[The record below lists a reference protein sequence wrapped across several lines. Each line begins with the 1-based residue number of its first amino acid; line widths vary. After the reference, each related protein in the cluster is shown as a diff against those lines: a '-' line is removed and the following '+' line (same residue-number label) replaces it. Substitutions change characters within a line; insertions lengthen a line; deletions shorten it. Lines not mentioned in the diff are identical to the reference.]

1 MSLRQVR
8 KRLPIVDA
16 LPASRGRQF
25 SATLPGETPVPRLA
39 VWELT
44 LACDQRCIHC
54 GPRAGEARGDELT
67 TSEALALVDDLAEMG
82 VGEVVLIG
90 GEAYLRHDFILIVRR
105 IRERGMSATMTTGG
119 YGLTRERAE
128 ALVEAGI
135 ESVSLSIDG
144 LQRSHDLVR
153 NTKDSWEHAFRAL
166 RYLREAGAGV
176 AVNSQINAYTRH
188 ELEALL
194 PVIAAEG
201 IHSWQLQIT
210 VPHGNA
216 ADNPEIV
223 MEPYMLLE
231 LFETID
237 RLVDQANALGVR
249 IWPANSLGYF
259 GPYEHKLRAL
269 QRKRT
274 GHFGGCEAG
283 KSTIGIESNGA
294 IKNCP
299 SLGGPTN
306 VAGSWRDEGLAA
318 LWGKPQ
324 ISSLRE
330 RTRKDLWGFCGEC
343 YYGDLCRG
351 GCTAVSE
358 PLLGRPGNN
367 PFCHHRAL
375 EMDRRGL
382 RERIELVRAA
392 PADGFAFALFRVVRE
407 HADPQQRAKH
417 GGPVAIE
424 EPRVSRLEAWTGPG
438 KPVDSLGA
446 A

>member
-1 MSLRQVR
+1 MSLRQTRV
-8 KRLPIVDA
+8 RLPVVDS
-16 LPASRGRQF
+16 LPTPRGRGF
-25 SATLPGETPVPRLA
+25 SATLPGTIPKPRLA
-39 VWELT
+39 VWEFT

-54 GPRAGEARGDELT
+54 GPRAGDARPDELST
-67 TSEALALVDDLAEMG
+67 DEALALVDDLAEMG

-119 YGLTRERAE
+119 YGLTKARAE
-128 ALVEAGI
+128 AMVEAGI
-135 ESVSLSIDG
+135 QSVSLSIDG
-144 LQRSHDLVR
+144 LQASHDLVR

-166 RYLREAGAGV
+166 RYLREAGASV
-176 AVNSQINAYTRH
+176 AVNTQINTYTRH
-188 ELEALL
+188 ELDALL
-194 PVIAAEG
+194 ELIAVEG
-201 IHSWQLQIT
+201 VHSWQLQIT

-223 MEPYMLLE
+223 MQPYMLLE
-231 LFETID
+231 LFETLDGIID
-237 RLVDQANALGVR
+237 RANALGIR

-269 QRKRT
+269 QRRRT

-283 KSTIGIESNGA
+283 KSTIGIESDGA

-306 VAGSWRDEGLAA
+306 VAGKWRDEGMAA
-318 LWGKPQ
+318 LWTKPQ
-324 ISSLRE
+324 ITSLRE
-330 RTRKDLWGFCGEC
+330 RTGKDLWGYCGDC
-343 YYGDLCRG
+343 YYAEQCRG

-358 PLLGRPGNN
+358 PLMGRPGNN

-375 EMDRRGL
+375 EMDRQGL

-407 HADPQQRAKH
+407 STDPDRRASQ
-417 GGPVAIE
+417 GPVATE
-424 EPRVSRLEAWTGPG
+424 EPRISRLEAWTGPG
-438 KPVDSLGA
+438 RTIDELGA